1 MKLKFTKL
9 CALFS
14 VLLFILSGCGSA
26 LFIKVPNEAPDI
38 QPPSG
43 NNTEYTP
50 DMWTVTSPDGE
61 GKLYLFGSIHIGNE
75 ASFPLPTYVTD
86 AYEESDCIAVECD
99 IVAFEQLSADEIAEY
114 YYPLIYTD
122 GTTISDH
129 IDADIYEACKKI
141 LTENGMYSPYLDV
154 YHPTMWSSM
163 LSNVALSYTDFEID
177 SGIDRYFINEATD
190 DGKGILE
197 IEDIADQITMD
208 LQFPDEMLSYMLS
221 EFTEKDVFEQYDDDL
236 TEMFSAWKTGTLEE
250 YLLDESDKEDLSEQE
265 KLYEELYEK
274 VTLTDRNIGMAA
286 VAAEYITSGREV
298 FYIVGAA
305 HMYGENGVVA
315 LLEKEGFT
323 VTSVN

>member
-1 MKLKFTKL
+1 MKSESSKL
-9 CALFS
+9 LAL
-14 VLLFILSGCGSA
+14 LLSLLLLLSGCGNSIFA
-26 LFIKVPNEAPDI
+26 TQPNNEHYQEDMP
-38 QPPSG
+38 G
-43 NNTEYTP
+43 GEYTP
-50 DMWTVTSPDGE
+50 DMWLATSPDGT
-61 GKLYLFGSIHIGNE
+61 GRLYLFGSIHVGDDTV
-75 ASFPLPTYVTD
+75 FPLPEYVTD
-86 AYEESDCIAVECD
+86 AYQESDYVAVECD
-99 IVAFEQLSADEIAEY
+99 IVAFEKLSADKIAEY
-114 YYPLIYTD
+114 YYPIIYTD

-236 TEMFSAWKTGTLEE
+236 TEMFAAWKTGNLEE
-250 YLLDESDKEDLSEQE
+250 YLLDEEQTQELTEQE
-265 KLYEELYEK
+265 EYFDELYEK
-274 VTLTDRNIGMAA
+274 VTLIDRNIGMAA
-286 VAAEYITSGREV
+286 KAIEYIVSGKDV

-305 HMYGENGVVA
+305 HMYGDNGVIA
-315 LLEKEGFT
+315 LLEDEGVT
-323 VTSVN
+323 VTPIN